1 MAKRNEYHVA
11 RNKRPIKYCWEYLTT
26 NGPATLSTILD
37 HLLIKNQEGGRH
49 RNGVFYGMSHQS
61 LTQILVKHPY
71 FFYQGTKD
79 ERIWVT
85 YDKSSSRALLTAWH
99 ARPIEDVVKRIVSS
113 GRPLFKFPD
122 FARKAVMEK
131 YPNCPENW
139 DASPDSPFWE
149 TVREVRKEVLL
160 SK

>member
-1 MAKRNEYHVA
+1 MAKRSVYHTA
-11 RNKRPIKYCWEYLTT
+11 RNKRPIKYCWEYLTA
-26 NGPATLSTILD
+26 NGPATLSSILD

-49 RNGVFYGMSHQS
+49 RDGVFYGMSQQS

-79 ERIWVT
+79 ERIWVS
-85 YDKSSSRALLTAWH
+85 YDKSQSRHLLTAWH

-122 FARKAVMEK
+122 FAREAVLKA
-131 YPNCPENW
+131 YPDCPENW

-149 TVREVRKEVLL
+149 TVKEVRKEVLL

>member
-1 MAKRNEYHVA
+1 MAKRSVHHTA
-11 RNKRPIKYCWEYLTT
+11 RNKRPIKYCWEYLNE
-26 NGPATLSTILD
+26 NGPATLSSILD
-37 HLLIKNQEGGRH
+37 HLLIKKQDGGRH
-49 RNGVFYGMSHQS
+49 RDGVFYGMSHQS

-79 ERIWVT
+79 ERIWVS
-85 YDKSSSRALLTAWH
+85 YDKSQSKHLLTAWH

-122 FARKAVMEK
+122 FARKAVLK
-131 YPNCPENW
+131 AYPDCPENW

>member
-1 MAKRNEYHVA
+1 MTKRNEYHVA
-11 RNKRPIKYCWEYLTT
+11 RNKRPIKYCWEYLTA
-26 NGPATLSTILD
+26 NGPAALSTILD
-37 HLLIKNQEGGRH
+37 HLLIKKQEGGRH
-49 RNGVFYGMSHQS
+49 RHGVFYGMSHQS

-71 FFYQGTKD
+71 FFYKGTKD

-122 FARKAVMEK
+122 FARKAVIEK
-131 YPNCPENW
+131 YPECPENW
-139 DASPDSPFWE
+139 DAAPDSPFWE
-149 TVREVRKEVLL
+149 TVKEVRKEVLL